1 MKQRRSLLKFA
12 SVLMLFAM
20 LFGYAP
26 ITRASGAVTVTS
38 SASASPAKAEPGQ
51 TATITVN
58 LNASADA
65 NTLVYLVVNDPNG
78 GEAFSATK
86 DNQAVAAGVPT
97 AVSFQWTVPANAA
110 LGTYRIQTG
119 IFGAGWAGQYEWNWQ
134 AGQMTVAEPGQGGE
148 EPPPGG
154 GGPVPQEPYVTE
166 IAVTPAEVTAG
177 TQAAITATVTT
188 AETKQLLV
196 DVEVYD
202 PAGTKI
208 YQKIFDNQTQT
219 AGSAKSYEV
228 AWAVP
233 SSAVAGTYRTQV
245 HLFGAG
251 WSSYETAGKSAD
263 FTVKAAAEP
272 VPAFTSLATAS
283 PAVANQ
289 GEAVT
294 VTASLTS
301 TIDAT
306 ADVLVRLTAPSG
318 AAVHE
323 QTFAAQTFTAGVATA
338 LTTAWTAP
346 ADAALGTY
354 KVAVLAR
361 KADGSVIYHT
371 SEAAG
376 QFTVKD
382 PSGADPVP
390 DLAFVGAASVTP
402 MEAVAGSP
410 VSLLPRITSNQDKTV
425 LVDVEVIDPTGESVF
440 QQVFDNT
447 ALSANVPVEFP
458 LTWNIPAT
466 VRNGAYQ
473 VVMGVFGQ
481 GWDGIIDWLGPVGQ
495 FSVSGGTGEGPGSE
509 GPGGEDPGEEQPS
522 GPIQATASFLH
533 PSIMAG
539 NDTYIQVAAT
549 SQVDQDVLVNIEVHD
564 SDNNK
569 AFQRV
574 YHLQHL
580 TANETKQYNVRWVIP
595 ASQPGGD
602 YTVAVS
608 FFKPQWAEWLATFQG
623 AAPISVAPNPD
634 PWATPPPPPA
644 PASLPAYPA
653 QMPDYLS
660 IGVTAYPD
668 HEGLTGWMPETGI
681 PFSYAYQYLAAGVNT
696 ADGWATWG
704 GDDRFAYNYA
714 FSADAHGY
722 MPVFTYYNLLQSDG
736 PCSGCNEAEKDLAHL
751 NDPTLMKAYFE
762 NFIKLLK
769 DMGPGTYNGRPG
781 FSKPLIIHVEPDLS
795 AYAQQAVLDSS
806 RCYGF
811 CSGQGND
818 PALLNASVAS
828 AGVPE
833 VAGFPNTYQGFH
845 WALLHLRDLYAPNA
859 IMATHVSGW
868 ATMYDL
874 GGDRDP
880 WLDAEELGKV
890 AGTFAALSGTQLV
903 PAGVS
908 TYDLVFNDVADRD
921 AGHYASMGKQTWWD
935 RTNLTFPNFH
945 RWEEYIANIGQ
956 VTGKRLVI
964 WQIPTGNQYF
974 ATMDNS
980 YGHYQDNKVEYFY
993 DHMQELAS
1001 YGVVAL
1007 LFGRGN
1013 PGSNAHWD
1021 ENQNGVTNGTPFC
1034 TTAGMGHGEICNTNI
1049 STVPDDDGGYIRM
1062 RTEAYLQDPLQVR

>member
-1 MKQRRSLLKFA
+1 MKQRSSVLLSLLMIL
-12 SVLMLFAM
+12 SLV
-20 LFGYAP
+20 FGYAP
-26 ITRASGAVTVTS
+26 ISRAAEAVTVTS
-38 SASASPAKAEPGQ
+38 TAVASPAKAEPGQ

-58 LNASADA
+58 LNASSDV
-65 NTLVYLVVNDPNG
+65 NTLVYVVVNDPNG
-78 GEAFSATK
+78 GEAFSAFR
-86 DNQAVAAGVPT
+86 DQQAVTAGAT
-97 AVSFQWTVPANAA
+97 KAVAFQWSVPANAV

-134 AGQMTVAEPGQGGE
+134 AGQMSIVEPGQGGGPE
-148 EPPPGG
+148 EPA
-154 GGPVPQEPYVTE
+154 PQEPYVTA

-208 YQKIFDNQTQT
+208 YQKLFDNQTQT

-251 WSSYETAGKSAD
+251 WSSYETAGKSAN
-263 FTVKAAAEP
+263 FTVKAADEP
-272 VPAFTSLATAS
+272 VPAFTSLATAT

-294 VTASLTS
+294 VNASLTS
-301 TIDAT
+301 TINAT
-306 ADVLVRLTAPSG
+306 ADVVVKLVAPNG
-318 AAVHE
+318 VTVHE
-323 QTFAAQTFTAGVATA
+323 EAFAAQSSAAGVATT

-354 KVAVLAR
+354 KIGVAAR
-361 KADGSVIYHT
+361 KADGSLIYHT
-371 SEAAG
+371 AEAAG

-382 PSGADPVP
+382 PSQTDPVP
-390 DLAFVGAASVTP
+390 DLAFVGAASVSP

-410 VSLLPRITSNQDKTV
+410 VSLLPRITSNQAKTV
-425 LVDVEVIDPTGESVF
+425 LIDVEVIDPTGESVF
-440 QQVFDNT
+440 QRVFDNT

-458 LTWNIPAT
+458 LSWNIPAT
-466 VRNGAYQ
+466 VRNGSYQ

-481 GWDGIIDWLGPVGQ
+481 GWDGMIDWLGPVGQ

-509 GPGGEDPGEEQPS
+509 DPEDPTDPEDPEQPS
-522 GPIQATASFLH
+522 GPIQATAAFLH
-533 PSIMAG
+533 QSIMAG
-539 NDTYIQVAAT
+539 NDTYIQIAAT
-549 SQVDQDVLVNIEVHD
+549 SEVDQDVLVNIEVHD
-564 SDNNK
+564 ADNNK

-574 YHLQHL
+574 YHVQHL
-580 TANETKQYNVRWVIP
+580 TAKETTQYNVRWVIP

-608 FFKPQWAEWLATFQG
+608 FFKPNWAEWLTTFPG
-623 AAPISVAPNPD
+623 AAPIRVTPNPD
-634 PWATPPPPPA
+634 PFATPPPPPV
-644 PASLPAYPA
+644 PASLPAYPT

-668 HEGLTGWMPETGI
+668 EEGLTGWMPETGI
-681 PFSYAYQYLAAGVNT
+681 PFNYAYQYLAAGVNT
-696 ADGWATWG
+696 SDGWATWA
-704 GDDRFAYNYA
+704 GDDKFAYNYA
-714 FSADAHGY
+714 FSADEHGY
-722 MPVFTYYNLLQSDG
+722 MPVFTYYNLLQSNG

-751 NDPTLMKAYFE
+751 NDPTLMKAYFG

-769 DMGPGTYNGRPG
+769 DMGPDTVGGRPG
-781 FSKPLIIHVEPDLS
+781 FNKPVIIHVEPDLS
-795 AYAQQAVLDSS
+795 AYAQQAVLDNN

-818 PALLNASVAS
+818 PALLNAAIAS
-828 AGVPE
+828 SGVPE

-845 WALLHLRDLYAPNA
+845 WAMLHLRDLYAPNA

-874 GGDRDP
+874 GGDKDP
-880 WLDAEELGKV
+880 WLDAEALGKV
-890 AGTFAALSGTQLV
+890 AGTFAALSGTQTV

-945 RWEEYIANIGQ
+945 RWEEYISNIGQ

-993 DHMQELAS
+993 DHVQELAN

-1013 PGSNAHWD
+1013 PGSGAHWD
-1021 ENQNGVTNGTPFC
+1021 ENQNGVTNGIPFC
-1034 TTAGMGHGEICNTNI
+1034 TTAGMGHGEVCNDHI

-1062 RTEAYLQDPLQVR
+1062 RSEAYLQDPLQVR